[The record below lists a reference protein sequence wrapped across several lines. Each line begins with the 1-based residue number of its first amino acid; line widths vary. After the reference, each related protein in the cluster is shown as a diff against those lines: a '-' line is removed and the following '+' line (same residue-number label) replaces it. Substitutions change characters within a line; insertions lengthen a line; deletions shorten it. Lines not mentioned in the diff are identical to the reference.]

1 MLFFSSF
8 CQINLKH
15 AELIY
20 INDGSTDNIW
30 NEICKIA
37 QTKKKGSQVA
47 GICFSRNFGKE
58 AAIMADLAHAS
69 GDVCAVM
76 DCDLQHLPEKLV
88 EMYQLW
94 QQGYKVVEGVK
105 RNRGG
110 ESGSYKA
117 GAKMF

>member
-1 MLFFSSF
+1 
-8 CQINLKH
+8 
-15 AELIY
+15 
-20 INDGSTDNIW
+20 
-30 NEICKIA
+30 
-37 QTKKKGSQVA
+37 
-47 GICFSRNFGKE
+47 
-58 AAIMADLAHAS
+58 MADLAHAS